1 MRRVVLSSV
10 VFVGLFFSM
19 LCGDLRSVQASE
31 KLAVLVLG
39 TSEADSDLAEN
50 VTEVVIAYIARQG
63 SFELAGKEEF
73 QSSLGVDSELRGQ
86 ACLEAMSCLSRA
98 AVSLG
103 VRRIVSGSV
112 GTRGKQF
119 LFSLALNNVEA
130 GQVENRVFRLIEGDV
145 GLLIRAVQEGISEL
159 FKPRVQPGRV
169 EVKSVPEGAR
179 VSIDN
184 AYLGVTPLIS
194 GTLLPGAHKVR
205 VESENRFPWVSK
217 VEVMPGQDLGIN
229 LTENNLPRRSRNP
242 GRVAYVSGA
251 MSLAAL
257 ATGGFFG
264 VLSQVN
270 TSGSVRAEHQSDF
283 DERDKFSKVANVSFI
298 AGGALALISLGT
310 FILYRDDVFGRD
322 DDDLEGK

>member
-1 MRRVVLSSV
+1 MLRVVLASV
-10 VFVGLFFSM
+10 GFVGL
-19 LCGDLRSVQASE
+19 LCSVFLGDVRTVAASE

-39 TSEADSDLAEN
+39 TSEADSELAEN

-145 GLLIRAVQEGISEL
+145 GLLIRAVQEGITEL
-159 FKPRVQPGRV
+159 FKPKVQPGRV
-169 EVKSVPEGAR
+169 EVKSVPQGAR

-205 VESENRFPWVSK
+205 VEAENRFPWVSK

-242 GRVAYVSGA
+242 GRVAYSSA
-251 MSLAAL
+251 ALSLAAL

-283 DERDKFSKVANVSFI
+283 NERERFSNVANVSFI
-298 AGGALALISLGT
+298 TGGALALISLGT
-310 FILYRDDVFGRD
+310 FIIYRDDVFGRD
-322 DDDLEGK
+322 DDELEGK

>member
-1 MRRVVLSSV
+1 M
-10 VFVGLFFSM
+10 
-19 LCGDLRSVQASE
+19 
-31 KLAVLVLG
+31 LVLG
-39 TSEADSDLAEN
+39 TSEANADLAEN

-73 QSSLGVDSELRGQ
+73 QSRLGVDSELRGQ
-86 ACLEAMSCLSRA
+86 ACLESLSCLSRA

-119 LFSLALNNVEA
+119 LFSLALNNVES

-145 GLLIRAVQEGISEL
+145 GLLIKAVEQGISEL
-159 FKPRVQPGRV
+159 FKPRVEPGRV
-169 EVKSVPEGAR
+169 EVKSVPAGAR

-205 VESENRFPWVSK
+205 VEADNRFSWVSK

-229 LTENNLPRRSRNP
+229 LTENNLPLRSRRP
-242 GRVAYVSGA
+242 GRVAYTTGVMGV
-251 MSLAAL
+251 AAL
-257 ATGGFFG
+257 AAGGFFG
-264 VLSQVN
+264 VLSQTN
-270 TSGSVRAEHQSDF
+270 TSGNTRADAQSDF
-283 DERDKFSKVANVSFI
+283 NERKDFATYANVSLI
-298 AGGALALISLGT
+298 SGGALALISLAT
-310 FILYRDDVFGRD
+310 FVLYRDDIFGRD
-322 DDDLEGK
+322 EEDVDLK

>member
-1 MRRVVLSSV
+1 MRNKSLSLA
-10 VFVGLFFSM
+10 FLA
-19 LCGDLRSVQASE
+19 LCAVSTQAVASE

-39 TSEADSDLAEN
+39 TSEAAADLADN
-50 VTEVVIAYIARQG
+50 VTEVVIAQVARQG

-73 QSSLGVDSELRGQ
+73 QMSLGMDSEGRGQ
-86 ACLEAMSCLSRA
+86 ACLESMSCLSRA

-119 LFSLALNNVEA
+119 LFSLALNNVES

-145 GLLIRAVQEGISEL
+145 QALIKAVQTGTTEL
-159 FKPRVQPGRV
+159 FTPRVEPGRV
-169 EVKSVPEGAR
+169 EVKSATMGAR
-179 VSIDN
+179 VSVDN

-194 GTLLPGAHKVR
+194 GTLLPGPHRVR
-205 VESENRFPWVSK
+205 VEAENRFPWVST

-229 LTENNLPRRSRNP
+229 LTDENLPRRRQTP
-242 GRVAYVSGA
+242 TRVATTAGA
-251 MSLAAL
+251 LSLAAL

-270 TSGSVRAEHQSDF
+270 TSGDTRLDHQEDLRERERFSDI
-283 DERDKFSKVANVSFI
+283 ANISFI

-310 FILYRDDVFGRD
+310 VLLYSDDVFGIDEETLARR
-322 DDDLEGK
+322 

>member
-1 MRRVVLSSV
+1 MRKVVMFAAFGFALLAANAGV
-10 VFVGLFFSM
+10 VHS
-19 LCGDLRSVQASE
+19 SE

-39 TSEADSDLAEN
+39 TSEADADLAEN

-73 QSSLGVDSELRGQ
+73 QARLGVDSELRGQ

-145 GLLIRAVQEGISEL
+145 GLLIRAVQEGITEL

-194 GTLLPGAHKVR
+194 GTLLPGPHKVR
-205 VESENRFPWVSK
+205 VEAENRFPWISK

-229 LTENNLPRRSRNP
+229 LTENNLPRRSRVP
-242 GRVAYVSGA
+242 GRVAYTSGA
-251 MSLAAL
+251 LGLAAL
-257 ATGGFFG
+257 AAGGFFG

-270 TSGSVRAEHQSDF
+270 TSGNARAEHQSDL
-283 DERDKFSKVANVSFI
+283 DERSRFADFANVSLI
-298 AGGALALISLGT
+298 AGGALTLISLGT
-310 FILYRDDVFGRD
+310 FVLYRDDIFGRD
-322 DDDLEGK
+322 EEN